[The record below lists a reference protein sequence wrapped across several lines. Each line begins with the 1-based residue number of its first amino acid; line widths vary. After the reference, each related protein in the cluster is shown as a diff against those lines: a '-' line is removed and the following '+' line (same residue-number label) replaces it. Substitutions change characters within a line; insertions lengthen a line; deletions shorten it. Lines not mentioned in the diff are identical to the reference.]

1 MNQPSLDTLMKKVDN
16 RYTLV
21 VVAAK
26 RARLLTGTEKN
37 NISSN
42 GRKPVTRALHDIAG
56 DKIEY
61 KHTRQGR
68 K

>member
-26 RARLLTGTEKN
+26 RARLLTGTEEN
-37 NISSN
+37 NIISN
-42 GRKPVTRALHDIAG
+42 GSKPVTRALQDIAG

>member
-1 MNQPSLDTLMKKVDN
+1 MNRPSLDTLMKKVDN

-26 RARLLTGTEKN
+26 RARLLTTAEEN

-42 GRKPVTRALHDIAG
+42 GSKPVTRALQEIAD
-56 DKIEY
+56 DKIGY